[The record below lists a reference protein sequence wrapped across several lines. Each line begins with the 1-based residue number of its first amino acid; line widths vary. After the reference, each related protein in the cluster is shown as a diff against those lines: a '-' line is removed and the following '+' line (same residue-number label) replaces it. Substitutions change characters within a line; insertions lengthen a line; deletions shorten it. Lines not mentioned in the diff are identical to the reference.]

1 MKMIV
6 SAESTKPSPK
16 TGCASAPNAKVETVI
31 FADIHCIRSE
41 EWHLSRRLVPVAY
54 WLWAPGGGSYQSPD
68 LAHTRIGPFIREHSL
83 DASLFNAK
91 PSGQFH
97 DSREEAALLITGWCS
112 SRPGMNHF
120 GLDREVLFL
129 GTSPSPF
136 HVCI

>member
-41 EWHLSRRLVPVAY
+41 GWHLSRPLEHGAPVS
-54 WLWAPGGGSYQSPD
+54 GCEGGSYQSPD
-68 LAHTRIGPFIREHSL
+68 LAHTRIGPFIRKHSL
-83 DASLFNAK
+83 DSSLFNAK
-91 PSGQFH
+91 PSGQFQG
-97 DSREEAALLITGWCS
+97 SREEAALLITGLCCS
-112 SRPGMNHF
+112 RTGMNHF

-129 GTSPSPF
+129 RTSPSPF